1 MPDEQI
7 IYLDPNDELTKVRER
22 IEEIPAR
29 HIILVVPQQTQL
41 RSHVGW
47 RLLHARAREMG
58 KDILVISTDRQVRA
72 VAKAAGF
79 KVADSQES
87 PVSSKTRPGSRPT
100 RGGIG
105 GGGKTTQRPRTQGG
119 RGTIDNRAP
128 RQREQL
134 PPRTRPA
141 QDQPAP
147 NTWREAE
154 SRASQVEETRTG
166 QGNAPA
172 PTPFV
177 IEEDDEFDQN
187 YEFRVDPSQSTTVRP
202 MAPRHE
208 DEEPDPLIE
217 DYRTSQRIREAA
229 QSAHTG
235 EMTRPADERA
245 LREPTSAMPGPRN
258 TVPPPPDQVHPDP
271 FEEMEDISSVPLPE
285 QRGSTFVHDVDEGI
299 PDISDIPTDVHEIE
313 FLGDQGDFI
322 GTQNIPGRQWPDAIV
337 NEPEEDLPRVYG
349 TRPRSSRSGALPRRP
364 VPEFGDEDLL
374 PPIEDQP
381 TLTPNHSPRPS
392 GSLRRG
398 NRGAQPAAQGPQ
410 APQAPQSQQRPA
422 RNVSARPGPPPSRVT
437 PRIGT
442 PVAPPAARRAGSTG
456 RRGGR
461 IATVILVCFLLLLLV
476 GIGLLYFG
484 TTATITIT
492 VPSRALSL
500 NQIKLNATTNAGAHG
515 NVTPQ
520 VLSYNASVTGQGTA
534 TGTTPQGKARA
545 IGNVTFSNTGSQ
557 PLIIPS
563 LTLVSTTANPGSAG
577 ILFATTAQAVIPVTN
592 ANNPPVPIPVQ
603 AQNPGG
609 AGNVGPNAI
618 NVIPAESITKIASF
632 NSVPTSTIRLSVTN
646 STGLQGGGAINV
658 PAATKGDIQA
668 LTASLHQQLQARINM
683 WLKGQLQKGDIAGKL
698 IPDVLG
704 SKSPLPQEQLTQVPA
719 VGQPLSGKSFTGQL
733 AVHISVL
740 VVRYADLVTAAQN
753 QLNAAALKMQ
763 QPYELAMQ
771 IPIMLGKNVT
781 STPSKDGLSISIT
794 LSAKGQIV
802 QHVNLDDI
810 RALVAG
816 KTEDQAKSEIQGGET
831 GLHPVVTVSTVV
843 SPSFLHLMPFRTEHI
858 RIIIQPMPNG

>member
-410 APQAPQSQQRPA
+410 APQSQQRPA

-592 ANNPPVPIPVQ
+592 ANNPPVPVPVQ

-719 VGQPLSGKSFTGQL
+719 VGQPLTGKSFTGQL

-831 GLHPVVTVSTVV
+831 GLHPVETVSTVV